1 MKRRRLRQ
9 SSPQPSSPR
18 ATSSSERVHSQTI
31 RLVSLLWCLET
42 KMKFCL
48 TQSGYRQEHLHPLAD
63 MREREKHRPTHII
76 INT

>member
-31 RLVSLLWCLET
+31 RLVSLLWCL
-42 KMKFCL
+42 KMKVKICL
-48 TQSGYRQEHLHPLAD
+48 IQSGYRQENLHPLAK
-63 MREREKHRPTHII
+63 MRKKKQRPTYII